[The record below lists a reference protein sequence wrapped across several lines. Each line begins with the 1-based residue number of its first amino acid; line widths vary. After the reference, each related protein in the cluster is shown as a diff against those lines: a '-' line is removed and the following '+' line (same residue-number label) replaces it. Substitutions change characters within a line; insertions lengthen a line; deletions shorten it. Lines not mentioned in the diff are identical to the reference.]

1 MISNQAYI
9 HPDAKLGK
17 NVTVEPFAY
26 IAGDVVIGDDCW
38 IGPGAVIHDGARI
51 GKGCKIHTAAS
62 IACTPQ
68 DLKFVGEKTTA
79 EIGDYNEIRECVT
92 ISRGTASRGK
102 TVVGSHNLIMA
113 YVHIAHDDVVGSQ
126 PLRHGQPRIARRRG
140 RSRRLG
146 RYRRPRSRTSVD
158 PHRRAHDDSGRRV
171 GGQGHSPLHHRQ
183 QQRSGTFRL
192 RQSRRSEPPRI
203 HAGND
208 LTNSRRLP
216 HPLPKRPELPERL

>member
-113 YVHIAHDDVVGSQ
+113 YVHIAHDDVVGSHCVMANRVSLAGEVEVGDWAVIGGHVAVHQ
-126 PLRHGQPRIARRRG
+126 WTRIGEHTMIQGGALVG
-140 RSRRLG
+140 KDIPPSSPSATTI
-146 RYRRPRSRTSVD
+146 RYR
-158 PHRRAHDDSGRRV
+158 
-171 GGQGHSPLHHRQ
+171 
-183 QQRSGTFRL
+183 FRL